1 MKTKILNKLRKGAWP
16 SIALIASM
24 QAASVWAFDEAPN
37 TVQFTLEGCR
47 NDGNPTLIPGSNTL
61 PNTDGNFTCQDPAP
75 LGGNDTP
82 YTTGNLGKGWNE
94 LDYVPHRLTTT
105 NNKNGG
111 TVTYNV
117 LIAADNADSNGIE
130 GYDEIFDVQLITAP
144 DTQNVFSDS
153 SCVLVVGNQQIDTSG
168 TVTGGIED
176 VIYRELTITQAADTT
191 CVIDW
196 ANRLAIG
203 ASSFPGSSLQSY
215 MFESEDFQKGK
226 RTVSI
231 PVKDIVEAG
240 IRKTMTASSGEG
252 IIWNVNKTV
261 NPVKLDLGNTCDQQ
275 VDNSGE
281 VKVTVEWSVI
291 PSSADSVKV
300 VTNIFVSNAASRDV
314 LADIT
319 DEIFGNIDD
328 GNGKKSLDVETF
340 NNVLVP
346 ANSEVF
352 VTHTYDIDAA
362 PEDVS
367 ELSDKASAIIKDP
380 AKPGNPT
387 FSNQPI
393 EVEFDLG
400 DQIQIINDTST
411 TAVITE
417 TEKITGAA
425 LKYAVTDVSGA
436 TGTFQGGYN
445 LDTELDAADDNLVW
459 VSDNQNPVICNQ
471 DSGCVVDSI
480 EFTKTVS
487 VADGEIVAAT
497 GSLDDWVTLLASD
510 GSSATSGTEQS
521 PISVDVTSTALV
533 DLDVQLIIPELDSGT
548 LACTVEVTNT
558 GDFSQELIYNFTTSV
573 NDLTKTLENLEP
585 DMYTATVK
593 SCGDFIGDMMG
604 SVTFDLSSEPTIED
618 CSDKIVLELEEP
630 EEPSDPAFAAVDKV
644 TFPAGS
650 EDGWQM
656 VLIGPNTGTDGIVL
670 TTSDGT
676 PDQYETFQGDSSDFK
691 LTTGENYTITEV
703 SREGWVQTG
712 SNNCTFDVEL
722 PRDSGKTFQ
731 CQFTNKKLGKIII
744 NKKTKP
750 KYGSGFSFMQDIDD
764 SGSFTLDHGQSKVF
778 YDVEPG
784 SYKVE
789 EIDPGPDFFLKQL
802 VCTESVTENS
812 QISVPN
818 RVVDIELD
826 PGETVECT
834 YTNIEK
840 GMVVIKKHTNG
851 YPTDD
856 KWLFTLY
863 GPEVN
868 THAMTPPSQLD
879 FGVKLIPNKVYKVCE
894 IDIPKGW
901 LPIWLVDS
909 DKDGYPD
916 ERLDLEITSAD
927 SPIIKWLGTSK
938 VFNPYYGKGYDNDGY
953 QKFCVNFKV
962 KPGQTLHFK
971 VDNLNHGKDDK
982 GYKESEPKEDCYDTS
997 KYGDF
1002 GSYHMEPSDYWSGS
1016 KFSGGCER

>member
-1 MKTKILNKLRKGAWP
+1 MKTKILNTFRKGAWP
-16 SIALIASM
+16 SIAFLASM

-37 TVQFTLEGCR
+37 TVQFRLEGCR
-47 NDGNPTLIPGSNTL
+47 NDGNPTLIPGGNTL
-61 PNTDGNFTCQDPAP
+61 PNTDGNFTCQDPSS

-94 LDYVPHRLTTT
+94 LDYVPHRLIAT
-105 NNKNGG
+105 NSNNGG
-111 TVTYNV
+111 TVEYNV

-130 GYDEIFDVQLITAP
+130 GYDEIFDVQIITAP
-144 DTQNVFSDS
+144 DTQNVFSDP
-153 SCVLVVGNQQIDTSG
+153 SCQLSVGSQQIDTSG
-168 TVTGGIED
+168 TVTGGIQD
-176 VIYRELTITQAADTT
+176 VIYRELTITQGPGST

-203 ASSFPGSSLQSY
+203 ASLFPGSSLQSY

-226 RTVSI
+226 RTVPI
-231 PVKDIVEAG
+231 PVKDIVAVG
-240 IRKTMTASSGEG
+240 IRKNMTASSGEG
-252 IIWNVNKTV
+252 VTWNVNKSV
-261 NPVKLDLGNTCDQQ
+261 NPTNLDLGNTCDQQ

-300 VTNIFVSNAASRDV
+300 ITNIFVSNSASRDV
-314 LADIT
+314 RADIT
-319 DEIFGNIDD
+319 DEIFGNINDND
-328 GNGKKSLDVETF
+328 GKKSLNVETF

-380 AKPGNPT
+380 AQPGNPP
-387 FSNQPI
+387 FSSEPI

-417 TEKITGAA
+417 REKITGDS
-425 LKYAVTDVSGA
+425 LVFSVDSLSDDLGDFIPSYSLGTERDSTD
-436 TGTFQGGYN
+436 
-445 LDTELDAADDNLVW
+445 DPLVW
-459 VSDNQNPVICNQ
+459 ESDTQYPVACNQ

-510 GSSATSGTEQS
+510 GSSATSGTEMS
-521 PISVDVTSTALV
+521 PISVGVTSTALV

-548 LACTVEVTNT
+548 LDCTVEVTNT
-558 GDFSQELIYNFTTSV
+558 GDFSQELTYNFTTSV
-573 NDLTKTLENLEP
+573 NDITKTLENLEP

-593 SCGDFIGDMMG
+593 SCGDFIGEMMD

-618 CSDKIVLELEEP
+618 CSDEIVLELEEP
-630 EEPSDPAFAAVDKV
+630 EVPLDPAFAAVDKV
-644 TFPAGS
+644 TFPAGG
-650 EDGWQM
+650 ENGWQM
-656 VLIGPNTGTDGIVL
+656 VLIGPNTGVDGIVL

-676 PDQYETFQGDSSDFK
+676 PNQYETFQGDSSDFE
-691 LTTGENYTITEV
+691 LITGSYTITEV
-703 SREGWVQTG
+703 PREGWVQTG
-712 SNNCTFDVEL
+712 SNNCEFDVEL
-722 PRDSGKTFQ
+722 PDDSGKTFQ

-744 NKKTKP
+744 NKQTKP
-750 KYGSGFSFMQDIDD
+750 KYGSGFSFMQDIDG

-778 YDVEPG
+778 DDVEPG
-784 SYKVE
+784 SYNVE
-789 EIDPGPDFFLKQL
+789 EADPGPDFFLKQL

-851 YPTDD
+851 YPTED

-868 THAMTPPSQLD
+868 THAMTPPSKLD

-894 IDIPKGW
+894 IDIPQGW

-916 ERLDLEITSAD
+916 ERLDLEIKSAD
-927 SPIIKWLGTSK
+927 SPIIKWLGASK

-962 KPGQTLHFK
+962 KPGQTFHFK

-982 GYKESEPKEDCYDTS
+982 GYNESEPKEDCHDTS

-1002 GSYHMEPSDYWSGS
+1002 GSYNMKTSDYWSGS